1 MNRSLWITWNLIFCW
16 LKVWLNQ
23 VSRGVWCIASQCG
36 AAKGWSPGKNR
47 PKDRRI
53 DESCLTKHL
62 YLALPRRPEK
72 NRRKQAQWLHLT
84 RALEVDDKPFVSSNR
99 IISFMVPDTD
109 GSSTL
114 ERRKIFMNENQ
125 FGIDT
130 ILRRHFQYDVSTM
143 SSRCISQLDQL
154 HTPWTRWALV
164 EPSNLGRC

>member
-72 NRRKQAQWLHLT
+72 NRRKQAHRWQNPLFPAT
-84 RALEVDDKPFVSSNR
+84 EGF
-99 IISFMVPDTD
+99 SFMVADTD
-109 GSSTL
+109 GSSTV
-114 ERRKIFMNENQ
+114 ERRKIFMNENE
-125 FGIDT
+125 FAIDT
-130 ILRRHFQYDVSTM
+130 IMIWCKYHELTLYQPARSTTHSM
-143 SSRCISQLDQL
+143 DKMGLGW
-154 HTPWTRWALV
+154 TFKPW
-164 EPSNLGRC
+164 